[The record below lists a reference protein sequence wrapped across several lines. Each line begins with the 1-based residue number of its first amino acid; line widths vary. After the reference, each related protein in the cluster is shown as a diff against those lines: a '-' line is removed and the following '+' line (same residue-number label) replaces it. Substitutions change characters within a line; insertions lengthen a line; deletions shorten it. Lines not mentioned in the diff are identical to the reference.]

1 MANKTPR
8 KYVYKC
14 NHFCR
19 ICDANVSKTRL
30 GNYNIFNGEKAKKV
44 RLVERLSSI
53 LECQLQQ
60 DELCSSIICIN
71 CFRKLERMEK
81 AIELITKEIPI
92 FKTLHDN
99 SCSSQSSR
107 WEMSRFK
114 RCHKGS
120 PLSAEKPP
128 KQQVRRTKK
137 NVKVLFPISNEPAR
151 ESAMS
156 STSVIAPSST
166 INETRTTTEEN
177 PDADIFLGYF

>member
-1 MANKTPR
+1 
-8 KYVYKC
+8 
-14 NHFCR
+14 
-19 ICDANVSKTRL
+19 
-30 GNYNIFNGEKAKKV
+30 
-44 RLVERLSSI
+44 
-53 LECQLQQ
+53 
-60 DELCSSIICIN
+60 
-71 CFRKLERMEK
+71 
-81 AIELITKEIPI
+81 
-92 FKTLHDN
+92 
-99 SCSSQSSR
+99 
-107 WEMSRFK
+107 MSRFK

-177 PDADIFLGYF
+177 PDADIFLGYFQDDVVDFPSTKSTVQVS